1 MKRGRIK
8 RNNKINTRSTNLYS
22 HLLIKV
28 SGSSLQYSLSRLL
41 FRCVVIQILEEKN
54 WLPILLHRAEKTYF
68 VQNQQ
73 ATNFDLQDRQAPQET
88 VSKET
93 VVI

>member
-28 SGSSLQYSLSRLL
+28 SDRPSRFGLSRLL
-41 FRCVVIQILEEKN
+41 FLCVAIQILEEKN

-73 ATNFDLQDRQAPQET
+73 TTNLDLQDCQAPQEA
-88 VSKET
+88 VSNET
-93 VVI
+93 AVI